1 MYVCPDCK
9 SPLRLLH
16 CHTCGAQYRQVDGIP
31 VLLSRSP
38 AFQRA
43 LGIASEYDAIYGNA
57 TNVWENQG
65 RTPQFSRYFSSLVNQ
80 FRPGRLLEIG
90 CGEGFLLASL
100 TAAEKFAVD
109 LSTEA
114 LSRARTKTPAQFS
127 VALAERLPFPSGYF
141 DVVASVGVMEHFL
154 DIDAA
159 MQEIRRVLTPRGH
172 HIALT
177 HVELTFP
184 ERVAVGISKYVL
196 PRPKPVQFGRWLRKR
211 LWPSPESTP
220 GPRFPKQPIQN
231 RNTTRRARVRFQEN
245 GFEVIDVIH
254 TRRYPE
260 LPLVGPWVVIY
271 VARRSACR
279 SDTGTDG

>member
-16 CHTCGAQYRQVDGIP
+16 CNRCGAQYRHVDGIP
-31 VLLSRSP
+31 VLLSRNP

-100 TAAEKFAVD
+100 TAGEKFAVD

-154 DIDAA
+154 DIDEA
-159 MQEIRRVLTPRGH
+159 MQEIRRVLRPRGYH
-172 HIALT
+172 VALT
-177 HVELTFP
+177 HVELTLA
-184 ERVAVGISKYVL
+184 ELVALGISKYML
-196 PRPKPVQFGRWLRKR
+196 PRPRPVQFGRWLRGKLR
-211 LWPSPESTP
+211 PSPESTSL
-220 GPRFPKQPIQN
+220 PRFPKQSIQN
-231 RNTTRRARVRFQEN
+231 RNTTRRARARFQEN
-245 GFEVIDVIH
+245 GFEVVDVIH

-260 LPLVGPWVVIY
+260 LPLMGPWVVIY
-271 VARRSACR
+271 VARRSDCR